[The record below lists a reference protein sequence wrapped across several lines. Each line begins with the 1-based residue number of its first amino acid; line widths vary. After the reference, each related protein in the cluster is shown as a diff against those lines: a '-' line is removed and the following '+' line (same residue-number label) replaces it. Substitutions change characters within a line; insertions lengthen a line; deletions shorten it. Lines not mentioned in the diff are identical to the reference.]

1 MRPRESAAHDVDV
14 NEKEEKMRTVI
25 AAVSMGAL
33 ALVLAPAAA
42 FAQAT
47 PETMMAQCRAR
58 AAQTLGARLPDIE
71 TKYEG
76 RRTDGTHAVNG
87 TLRAGGRE
95 RTFQCSFGRD
105 GRRIVQFVAAPP
117 PAAPPAQGEIR
128 KERVQFEQG
137 LNYAVR
143 GGTIRGYETVD
154 YMLNAQAGQRMVV
167 RVLRKTNGAF
177 FFNVLPPGSET
188 ALYVGSSSAKPDAWS
203 GALPASGDYT
213 VRVYLMRNAARRGAA
228 TTYAVQ
234 MTILG
239 ARPGDAL
246 VPGTHYHATGI
257 IRCSVGRPTNNRQC
271 NFGVVRGAQGS
282 ASVHITKIGG
292 GERIINFHGGN
303 ATTPQPGRLTWGK
316 ENDVWSIG
324 IDGREFYVIPDS
336 VIVGG

>member
-1 MRPRESAAHDVDV
+1 MKFISKALLVCG
-14 NEKEEKMRTVI
+14 
-25 AAVSMGAL
+25 GAL
-33 ALVLAPAAA
+33 LAAPSAA

-58 AAQTLGARLPDIE
+58 AAQTLGVRMPDIE

-76 RRTDGTHAVNG
+76 QRTDGTHAVNG
-87 TLRAGGRE
+87 TARPGGRE
-95 RTFQCSFGRD
+95 RTFQCSFGP
-105 GRRIVQFVAAPP
+105 GGQRIVRFVVNQPAAPP
-117 PAAPPAQGEIR
+117 PQDEIR

-143 GGTIRGYETVD
+143 SGTIRGYQIVD
-154 YMLNAQAGQRMVV
+154 YQLNAQAGQRMVV

-188 ALYVGSSSAKPDAWS
+188 ALYVGSGSAQPDTWS
-203 GALPASGDYT
+203 GVLPAAGDYT
-213 VRVYLMRNAARRGAA
+213 VRVYLMRNAARRREMAN
-228 TTYAVQ
+228 YAVQ

-246 VPGTHYHATGI
+246 VPGTHYHATGMV
-257 IRCSVGRPTNNRQC
+257 RCSIGRPAHNRQC
-271 NFGVVRGAQGS
+271 KFGVIRGPRGS

-292 GERIINFHGGN
+292 GERIVNFHGGN

-316 ENDVWSIG
+316 QGDDWFIG
-324 IDGREFYVIPDS
+324 IDGREFYVIPEAA
-336 VIVGG
+336 VAGG

>member
-1 MRPRESAAHDVDV
+1 MKDR
-14 NEKEEKMRTVI
+14 I
-25 AAVSMGAL
+25 AALVVGAGAL
-33 ALVLAPAAA
+33 LVAPAAA

-47 PETMMAQCRAR
+47 PEAMMAQCRAR

-76 RRTDGTHAVNG
+76 QRTDGTHAVNG
-87 TLRAGGRE
+87 TVRAGGRE
-95 RTFQCSFGRD
+95 RTFQCSFGP
-105 GRRIVQFVAAPP
+105 GGNRIVRFV
-117 PAAPPAQGEIR
+117 AAPPAQGEIR

-143 GGTIRGYETVD
+143 SGTIRGYETVD
-154 YMLNAQAGQRMVV
+154 YMLNAQAGQRMIV

-188 ALYVGSSSAKPDAWS
+188 ALYVGSESARPDTWS
-203 GALPASGDYT
+203 GMLPASGDYT
-213 VRVYLMRNAARRGAA
+213 VRVYLMRNAARRREAA
-228 TTYAVQ
+228 NYAVQ

-239 ARPGDAL
+239 ARPNDAL
-246 VPGTHYHATGI
+246 VPGTHYHATGSV
-257 IRCSVGRPTNNRQC
+257 RCSVGRPTHNRQC

-316 ENDVWSIG
+316 ANDVWSIG

-336 VIVGG
+336 VVVGG